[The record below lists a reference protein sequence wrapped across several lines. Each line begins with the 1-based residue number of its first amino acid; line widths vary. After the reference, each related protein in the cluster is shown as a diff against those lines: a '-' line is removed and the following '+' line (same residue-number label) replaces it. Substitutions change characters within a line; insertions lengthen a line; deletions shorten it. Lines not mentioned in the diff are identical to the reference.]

1 MSHGCPAVCLCTSNH
16 VSFHVQRGSTEVGI
30 KILVCHQNGYRS
42 LLLGMLSQRFSRKGM
57 CLLSPRRGTQRV
69 SDTGQQP
76 DSGGGAGGRRG
87 GDTGGGRR
95 PLLCMICIN
104 QSIYPLGNNFSKCF
118 SNGMV
123 YTNAHLWTGH
133 ANQHQKKIRFFFFS

>member
-1 MSHGCPAVCLCTSNH
+1 
-16 VSFHVQRGSTEVGI
+16 
-30 KILVCHQNGYRS
+30 
-42 LLLGMLSQRFSRKGM
+42 M